1 MFSVRRAA
9 LRAAS
14 SSSLAAATSRQQLG
28 SSFAMKFAA
37 AARPA
42 AVAMPSRFFTQT
54 ARVAQD
60 ESESEKNTVEE
71 AMKSTETLGSTQPP
85 SSEPVAV
92 GENQGTGLYV
102 SNMSF
107 DATEEHLKEAF
118 AKYGEVVHVNI
129 ARDARGLSRGF
140 GFVEFTDKTAA
151 EQAVAET
158 DQSFWH
164 GRRVNVQFRKAKAST
179 GARGPSAREKKEPTK
194 SLYIGNIPYDA
205 SDADLN
211 KLFRELENVTDV
223 RVAVDRN
230 TGWPRGFAHADF
242 TDLESAQKAFDKIAE
257 TKLFGRTLIPDFAQ
271 RKEREPRS
279 YPSHDRNDR
288 NNRGNGRFNRNSSY
302 GSRSNRESP
311 EDASF

>member
-1 MFSVRRAA
+1 
-9 LRAAS
+9 
-14 SSSLAAATSRQQLG
+14 
-28 SSFAMKFAA
+28 MKFAA

-129 ARDARGLSRGF
+129 ARDARGLSRG
-140 GFVEFTDKTAA
+140 
-151 EQAVAET
+151 
-158 DQSFWH
+158 
-164 GRRVNVQFRKAKAST
+164 
-179 GARGPSAREKKEPTK
+179 
-194 SLYIGNIPYDA
+194 
-205 SDADLN
+205 
-211 KLFRELENVTDV
+211 
-223 RVAVDRN
+223 
-230 TGWPRGFAHADF
+230 
-242 TDLESAQKAFDKIAE
+242 
-257 TKLFGRTLIPDFAQ
+257 
-271 RKEREPRS
+271 
-279 YPSHDRNDR
+279 
-288 NNRGNGRFNRNSSY
+288 
-302 GSRSNRESP
+302 
-311 EDASF
+311 